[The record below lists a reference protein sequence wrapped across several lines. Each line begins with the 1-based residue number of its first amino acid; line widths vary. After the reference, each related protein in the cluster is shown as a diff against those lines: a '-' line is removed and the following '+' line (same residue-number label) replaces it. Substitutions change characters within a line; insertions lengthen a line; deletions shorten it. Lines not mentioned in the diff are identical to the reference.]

1 MGADS
6 NIRIVIAENHSL
18 YREGIRRILN
28 EEKCLEIVGEA
39 NTGFQAIDVI
49 SDLKPDVALID
60 INMSKL
66 DGVQLIPI
74 IKQKSPGTKALML
87 TSSEDEATIVKAL
100 QSGAKGYLS
109 KDTNTSS
116 LIKAIKVVHKDQLW
130 VERKLVARFFN
141 GDYNDDLN
149 RDSRQKNTKETLTPR
164 EQDVLRHLIKGSTN
178 KEIGNELFISEKTVK
193 SHLNKIFRKLD
204 VSRRLEA
211 ILYAIKLGLT

>member
-6 NIRIVIAENHSL
+6 KIRIVIAQDHSL
-18 YREGIRRILN
+18 FREGIRRILN
-28 EEKCLEIVGEA
+28 EEKCIEIVGEA
-39 NTGFQAIDVI
+39 NNGFQAIDVI

-87 TSSEDEATIVKAL
+87 TSSEDESTILKAL
-100 QSGAKGYLS
+100 QSGCKGCLS
-109 KDTNTSS
+109 KDTSTSS
-116 LIKAIKVVHKDQLW
+116 LIKAIKVVHKDELW
-130 VERKLVARFFN
+130 VERTLITRFFN

-149 RDSRQKNTKETLTPR
+149 RDNRQKNTKETLTAR

-193 SHLNKIFRKLD
+193 SHLNKIFRKLN